1 MQHEVGSLSK
11 KKKKT
16 QTKKE
21 GYHETA
27 KPWGSLRGRSQ
38 GIFTLIFS
46 LVFHVLHTLST
57 KVFLL
62 WPENVYYYY

>member
-1 MQHEVGSLSK
+1 MVRSLS
-11 KKKKT
+11 KKKT

-27 KPWGSLRGRSQ
+27 KPWGSLRGRSR

-46 LVFHVLHTLST
+46 LYFMFYTLY
-57 KVFLL
+57 LL
-62 WPENVYYYY
+62 TYLFCGQKMFIIIIRTAL